1 MKLTYT
7 AVLFKREPETVTS
20 PKLVATSLQTFSFN
34 KTFKKTKTTKK
45 KNFSSENGYYLFIK
59 IQHVTFNIHDYCCR
73 LKPNVSN

>member
-45 KNFSSENGYYLFIK
+45 KKTSVVKMVNIYL
-59 IQHVTFNIHDYCCR
+59 
-73 LKPNVSN
+73 